1 MLPIFS
7 CGFMVVAELFL
18 PWFSMPVLKYSKLQ
32 TSYTLWNVSEC
43 VDNIQKSI
51 RGGGKLSMELLT
63 AEEIKTIGQWSIA
76 LQVFAIIL
84 TVLLIGAAIAAY
96 RWKKKKC
103 SIYSSHLFGSGN
115 FAGTGICGKH
125 AGKPVSK

>member
-1 MLPIFS
+1 MQQKQATGVDTKAMLPIFS

-84 TVLLIGAAIAAY
+84 TVLLIGAAIGD
-96 RWKKKKC
+96 
-103 SIYSSHLFGSGN
+103 S
-115 FAGTGICGKH
+115 
-125 AGKPVSK
+125 VQ

>member
-1 MLPIFS
+1 
-7 CGFMVVAELFL
+7 MVFHAGLEIL
-18 PWFSMPVLKYSKLQ
+18 KLQ

-96 RWKKKKC
+96 RWKKK
-103 SIYSSHLFGSGN
+103 
-115 FAGTGICGKH
+115 
-125 AGKPVSK
+125 V

>member
-1 MLPIFS
+1 MQQKQATGVDTKAMLPIFS

-63 AEEIKTIGQWSIA
+63 AEEIKIDWAVEYCLAGLCNYFDSSPDWCCD
-76 LQVFAIIL
+76 
-84 TVLLIGAAIAAY
+84 
-96 RWKKKKC
+96 C
-103 SIYSSHLFGSGN
+103 SI
-115 FAGTGICGKH
+115 
-125 AGKPVSK
+125 